1 MPHRQWRIRAVVLF
15 PKQLVAADPPGPG
28 HLLPARLELL
38 SRVPVEQRDLG
49 TARIAIRP
57 TTHPL
62 LPPREGLEDQF
73 EAAELL
79 VELHAESAFE
89 AIERA
94 HPLLELVLDRLAFD
108 MQIALSVIQ
117 TDVTD
122 VTPPI
127 AAGDERDFSTF
138 ASYPGDKF
146 ARAEDVGSTF
156 AKQVPHLHDSYG
168 EPSPRVRAA
177 LRWYIK
183 ALGAPLL
190 HDRFIFLWIAV
201 EIFAD
206 DSGIE
211 ISGALPLRCGHVLK
225 ECPECQKP
233 TARKIRGAS
242 IRAFLQARGADPDV
256 AKSAWTL
263 RQMLHGH
270 SVRLRKARWLSGR
283 GASSARH
290 RRCRVEARTRA
301 PSGIPTDD
309 RLRRHI
315 RSSIYGH
322 RRIQCDQR
330 GRPHL
335 ACVIAMTGS
344 PDPKENEDAR
354 CASRRSQPLTVPAP
368 AISGAAARP
377 RSTRPDSQPNR
388 VKNARVSG

>member
-263 RQMLHGH
+263 RQMLHGAIQFDSEKLAGLAGVVQVLRVIVVAELKRELGLPAESLPMTVSGVT
-270 SVRLRKARWLSGR
+270 SV
-283 GASSARH
+283 H
-290 RRCRVEARTRA
+290 
-301 PSGIPTDD
+301 PSMGIEGF
-309 RLRRHI
+309 
-315 RSSIYGH
+315 S
-322 RRIQCDQR
+322 
-330 GRPHL
+330 
-335 ACVIAMTGS
+335 
-344 PDPKENEDAR
+344 
-354 CASRRSQPLTVPAP
+354 
-368 AISGAAARP
+368 AISEDDLTWPA
-377 RSTRPDSQPNR
+377 
-388 VKNARVSG
+388 